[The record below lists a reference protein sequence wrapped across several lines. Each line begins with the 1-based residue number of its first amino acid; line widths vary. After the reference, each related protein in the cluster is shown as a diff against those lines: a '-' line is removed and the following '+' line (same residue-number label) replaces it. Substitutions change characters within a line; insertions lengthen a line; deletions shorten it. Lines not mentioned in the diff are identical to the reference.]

1 MNIFEKICSITESVI
16 NVDKNSLS
24 RETLLTEIDCDSLDV
39 VEILM
44 AIEDEFDTEISDEA
58 ADSFR
63 TIGDIEAYLDSI
75 R

>member
-1 MNIFEKICSITESVI
+1 MNTFEKICSITERVI
-16 NVDKNSLS
+16 NVDKSTLS

-63 TIGDIEAYLDSI
+63 SIGDIEAYLDSI